1 MRILGIDPGIR
12 NTGWGVVSLDRGR
25 LVHIANGVIKPDPKA
40 ADADRLA
47 TIADGLGEVITAH
60 RPDLAAIEEIFVAKS
75 AASALK
81 LGMARGVAM
90 MRCAGAGIVVEE
102 LAARQ
107 VKKAVVG
114 TGRADKAQV
123 SAMVTRLLSVTAM
136 NADAADALAIAIA
149 ALNSGGLPA
158 GPVPDSGEGQGG
170 DGQGGDGQGG
180 DGLARA
186 IEAALARD
194 AAGGNGGTSGSGGAR

>member
-25 LVHIANGVIKPDPKA
+25 LVHIANGVIRPDPKT

-47 TIADGLGEVITAH
+47 VIADGLGKVIAAH
-60 RPDLAAIEEIFVAKS
+60 RPESAAIEEIFVAKS

-90 MRCAGAGIVVEE
+90 MQCAGAGLAVSE

-114 TGRADKAQV
+114 TGSADKAQI
-123 SAMVTRLLSVTAM
+123 SAMVTRLLSVTAV

-149 ALNSGGLPA
+149 ALNAGGLSTMPSSPA
-158 GPVPDSGEGQGG
+158 ENQA
-170 DGQGGDGQGG
+170 G

-186 IEAALARD
+186 LEAALARD
-194 AAGGNGGTSGSGGAR
+194 AAGGTGGPGGAR

>member
-25 LVHIANGVIKPDPKA
+25 LVHIANGVIRPDPKT

-47 TIADGLGEVITAH
+47 VIADGLGKVIAAH
-60 RPDLAAIEEIFVAKS
+60 RPESAAIEEIFVAKW

-90 MRCAGAGIVVEE
+90 MQCAGAGLAVSE

-114 TGRADKAQV
+114 TGSADKAQI
-123 SAMVTRLLSVTAM
+123 SAMVTRLLSVTAV

-149 ALNSGGLPA
+149 ALNAGGLPTGA
-158 GPVPDSGEGQGG
+158 SSPTENQA
-170 DGQGGDGQGG
+170 G

-194 AAGGNGGTSGSGGAR
+194 AAGGNGGPGGAR

>member
-12 NTGWGVVSLDRGR
+12 NTGWGVVSLERGR
-25 LVHIANGVIKPDPKA
+25 LVHLANGVIRPDPKA

-47 TIADGLGEVITAH
+47 AIATGLGGVIAAHHPEV
-60 RPDLAAIEEIFVAKS
+60 AAIEEIFVAKS

-90 MRCAGAGIVVEE
+90 MQCAGAGLSVTEI
-102 LAARQ
+102 AARQ

-114 TGRADKAQV
+114 TGSADKAQV

-149 ALNSGGLPA
+149 ALNSRDLSTGT
-158 GPVPDSGEGQGG
+158 VPMSGS
-170 DGQGGDGQGG
+170 DRDKDQGG

-194 AAGGNGGTSGSGGAR
+194 AAGGNGGPGGAT

>member
-25 LVHIANGVIKPDPKA
+25 LVHIANGVIRPDPKT

-47 TIADGLGEVITAH
+47 VIADGLGKVIAAH
-60 RPDLAAIEEIFVAKS
+60 RPESAAIEEIFVAKS

-90 MRCAGAGIVVEE
+90 MQCAGAGLAVSE

-114 TGRADKAQV
+114 TGSADKAQI
-123 SAMVTRLLSVTAM
+123 SAMVTRLLSVTVV

-149 ALNSGGLPA
+149 ALNAGGLPTGA
-158 GPVPDSGEGQGG
+158 SSPAENQA
-170 DGQGGDGQGG
+170 G

-194 AAGGNGGTSGSGGAR
+194 AAGGNGGTGGAR

>member
-12 NTGWGVVSLDRGR
+12 NTGWGVVCLDRGR
-25 LVHIANGVIKPDPKA
+25 LVHIANGVIRPDPKT

-47 TIADGLGEVITAH
+47 VIADGLGEVIAAH
-60 RPDLAAIEEIFVAKS
+60 RPESAAIEEIFVAKS

-90 MRCAGAGIVVEE
+90 MQCAGAGLAVSE

-114 TGRADKAQV
+114 TGSADKAQI
-123 SAMVTRLLSVTAM
+123 SAMVTRLLSVTAV

-149 ALNSGGLPA
+149 ALNAGGLPTGA
-158 GPVPDSGEGQGG
+158 SSPAENQA
-170 DGQGGDGQGG
+170 G

-194 AAGGNGGTSGSGGAR
+194 AAGGNGGPGGAR

>member
-25 LVHIANGVIKPDPKA
+25 LVHIANGVIRPDPKT

-47 TIADGLGEVITAH
+47 VIADGLGEVIAAH
-60 RPDLAAIEEIFVAKS
+60 RPESAAIEEIFVAKS

-90 MRCAGAGIVVEE
+90 MQCAGAGLAVSE

-114 TGRADKAQV
+114 TGSADKAQI
-123 SAMVTRLLSVTAM
+123 SAMVTRLLSVTAV

-149 ALNSGGLPA
+149 ALNAGGLSTMPSSPTENQA
-158 GPVPDSGEGQGG
+158 
-170 DGQGGDGQGG
+170 G

-194 AAGGNGGTSGSGGAR
+194 AAGGNGGPGGAR

>member
-25 LVHIANGVIKPDPKA
+25 LVHIANGVIRPDPKTA
-40 ADADRLA
+40 HADRLA
-47 TIADGLGEVITAH
+47 VIADGLGKVIAAH
-60 RPDLAAIEEIFVAKS
+60 RPESAAIEEIFVAKS

-90 MRCAGAGIVVEE
+90 MQCAGAGLAVSE

-114 TGRADKAQV
+114 TGSADKAQI
-123 SAMVTRLLSVTAM
+123 SAMVTRLLSVTAV

-149 ALNSGGLPA
+149 ALNAGGLPTGA
-158 GPVPDSGEGQGG
+158 SSPAENQA
-170 DGQGGDGQGG
+170 G

-194 AAGGNGGTSGSGGAR
+194 AAGGNGGPGGAR

>member
-25 LVHIANGVIKPDPKA
+25 LVHIANGVIRPDPKT

-47 TIADGLGEVITAH
+47 VIADGLGEVIAAH
-60 RPDLAAIEEIFVAKS
+60 RPESAAIEEIFVAKS

-90 MRCAGAGIVVEE
+90 MQCAGAGLAVSE

-114 TGRADKAQV
+114 TGSADKAQI
-123 SAMVTRLLSVTAM
+123 SAMVTRLLSVTAV

-149 ALNSGGLPA
+149 ALNAGGLPTMPSSPA
-158 GPVPDSGEGQGG
+158 ENQA
-170 DGQGGDGQGG
+170 G

-194 AAGGNGGTSGSGGAR
+194 AAGGNGGPGGAR

>member
-25 LVHIANGVIKPDPKA
+25 LVHVANGVVRPDPKA
-40 ADADRLA
+40 ADAARLA
-47 TIADGLGEVITAH
+47 TIAVGLGEVIAAH
-60 RPDLAAIEEIFVAKS
+60 QPEIAAIEEIFVARS

-90 MRCAGAGIVVEE
+90 MQCAGAGLAVEE
-102 LAARQ
+102 IAARQ

-114 TGRADKAQV
+114 TGSADKAQV
-123 SAMVTRLLSVTAM
+123 SAMVTRLLSVKAM

-158 GPVPDSGEGQGG
+158 ASQLDRRLDEGGQQGG
-170 DGQGGDGQGG
+170 NS
-180 DGLARA
+180 LTRA

-194 AAGGNGGTSGSGGAR
+194 AASGNGGPGGAR